1 MTPRSFFSALLLV
14 VIAASAS
21 TPVPAATPAVPPRPQ
36 PWGTLV
42 ELPTSC
48 GRFACVIEQWPAD
61 GRLAIPAGFPQIIA
75 ATRATVDG
83 DQDSFP
89 VEYNADAT
97 QVAVLLPQAGP
108 ASMPA
113 VIALD
118 TADDT
123 GQFADGRIVFAA
135 RDARVEGTR
144 AKLETHPGNHR
155 IGFWS
160 DAAESVHWS
169 RAGTRWGM
177 YDVWLTFSTA
187 SPDGTEVE
195 VRINEQAFPLTLRST
210 GSWYRYQRQPVGR
223 VYLPSAGPQTASVH
237 CTKKLGGAVMNL
249 KGLTL
254 EPACE
259 GTPPVQTDDGS
270 ITLHGRDATVRG
282 TNLRYEPAEKKQ
294 TLGFWT
300 RATDAAEWTFTV
312 VTTGTF
318 DVEVLQ
324 GCGTGQGGSTM
335 AVGFDADQP
344 GHPEPI
350 TFMVEDTG
358 GFQAFTPRIVGCVN
372 LAVGRHTLRVQPQT
386 IAKAAACDIRQV
398 RLLPVAAAG
407 QPGSQP

>member
-1 MTPRSFFSALLLV
+1 MSPRSFLSSMVLV
-14 VIAASAS
+14 VIALSAF
-21 TPVPAATPAVPPRPQ
+21 TAVPAATPPSPSQPQ
-36 PWGTLV
+36 PWGAIV
-42 ELPTSC
+42 EQANGC

-75 ATRATVDG
+75 VTRATVDG
-83 DQDSFP
+83 DRESVP

-97 QVAVLLPQAGP
+97 RVAVLLPKAGP
-108 ASMPA
+108 ASMPT

-123 GQFADGRIVFAA
+123 TQFADGRIVFTA

-155 IGFWS
+155 IGFWT
-160 DAAESVHWS
+160 DASESVHWS

-187 SPDGTEVE
+187 SPDGTEIE
-195 VRINEQAFPLTLRST
+195 VRINDKAFPLSLRST
-210 GSWYRYQRQPVGR
+210 GSWYRYHRLPVGR
-223 VYLPSAGPQTASVH
+223 VYLPSAGSQTVSVH
-237 CTKKLGGAVMNL
+237 CTKKVGGAVMNL
-249 KGLTL
+249 KGVTL

-259 GTPPVQTDDGS
+259 GTPPVQSDDGS

-282 TNLRYEPAEKKQ
+282 TTLRYEPAEKKQ

-300 RATDAAEWTFTV
+300 KATDAAEWTFTV
-312 VTTGTF
+312 ATPGSF

-335 AVGFDADQP
+335 AVAFDAT
-344 GHPEPI
+344 GAGNLEPI
-350 TFMVEDTG
+350 TFVVEDTG
-358 GFQAFTPRIVGCVN
+358 GFQAFKPRIVGRVN
-372 LAVGRHTLRVQPQT
+372 LATGRHTLRVQPQA
-386 IAKAAACDIRQV
+386 IAKAAACDIRQI
-398 RLLPVAAAG
+398 RLLPVATG
-407 QPGSQP
+407 QPASSP